1 MQMHLRSKKNKKK
14 NRLAASNDDDDNN
27 NKNNN
32 NKNLSDHGDI
42 DSEAPS
48 KWHKEEK
55 LTNNIYIVQ
64 LWKRCFSDNHAD
76 VLKLVSNSKTGL
88 SAKYRSLTLSI

>member
-1 MQMHLRSKKNKKK
+1 MQMHLRSRKTNKKNG
-14 NRLAASNDDDDNN
+14 LAASNDDDD
-27 NKNNN
+27 NN

-55 LTNNIYIVQ
+55 LTNNSYIVQ
-64 LWKRCFSDNHAD
+64 L
-76 VLKLVSNSKTGL
+76 
-88 SAKYRSLTLSI
+88 